1 MTDNATLPDTV
12 AESPAAAPG
21 STTGL
26 TSADVTS
33 LREKFGFNDIPEEKK
48 NPLLKFLGYFWGPI
62 PWMIEIAAILS
73 AVISHW
79 EDFAI
84 ILLLLMTNA
93 VVGFLQERKAEN
105 AIELLK
111 KQLAPNAQALRD
123 GKWQEI
129 PARELVPGDLV
140 HIRLGDIV
148 PADAVLGK
156 GKYLLVDESALTGES
171 LPVEKK
177 PGDTVYSGS
186 IARQGEMDASVATIG
201 GNTFFGKTARLV
213 QAKSPRSHFK
223 AAVERIGNYLIYLA
237 IALVSIVVI
246 VALLRSASLLET
258 LQFSLILVVAAIPA
272 ALPAVLTVTL
282 VVGATALAKREAIVS
297 RLTAIEEL
305 AGMDILCADKTG
317 TITQNS
323 ISIGEIRTFS
333 GISEQDVIIA
343 AALAS
348 KKESNDPID
357 KAILDKEISITTS
370 DEPSTQGYDVIDYVP
385 FDPVSKYAKATV
397 RNAEGAEEEVAK
409 GAPQAIA
416 ALVGA
421 SGKEPATAAEPAGIY
436 DEEPAEPA
444 GASVKVPVV
453 PLETS
458 GKEVTEPKGIY
469 DEEPSGAVG
478 TYGDD
483 PAVLNAWVL
492 EFAEKGYRALGV
504 ARKGSDGTWQYLG
517 LIGLFDPPREDSAA
531 TVAEAKKLGVNVKMV
546 TGDHIA
552 IAKEISAKVGLG
564 QNIIP
569 RTALIAGDGEGALK
583 QLEAADG
590 FAQVHP
596 EDKFNI
602 VKALQAGDHIVG
614 MTGDGVN
621 DAPALRAADTGIAV
635 AGANDAAKS
644 AADIVLTKPGLSVII
659 DAIQRS
665 REIFRRMENY
675 AVYRI
680 AETVRVLI
688 FLTICIVVL
697 NFYPVTALMIVV
709 LAILN
714 DLPIMMIAFDNA
726 PVAPKPVRW
735 QMNRILTL
743 ATILGIFGV
752 VSSFILL
759 WVAREYFHL
768 DTGIIQTLIFLK
780 LAVAGHM
787 TIYLARTGQQHFWE
801 RPFPSLALFGTA
813 EITQIGATLIA
824 IYGVFVMTPIGWGL
838 ALIVWGY
845 ALVAFVISDQ
855 IKVRLFKKIH
865 PYS

>member
-1 MTDNATLPDTV
+1 MDQA
-12 AESPAAAPG
+12 AEPPRADER
-21 STTGL
+21 STKGL
-26 TSADVTS
+26 TGVEVID
-33 LREKFGFNDIPEEKK
+33 LRNRYGFNDISEEKK
-48 NPLLKFLGYFWGPI
+48 HPLLKFLGYFWGPI
-62 PWMIEIAAILS
+62 PWMIEAAAILS
-73 AVISHW
+73 AAISHW
-79 EDFAI
+79 EDFAV

-93 VVGFLQERKAEN
+93 VVGFFQERKAEN

-111 KQLAPNAQALRD
+111 KRLAPNARVLRD
-123 GKWQEI
+123 GTWQQI
-129 PARELVPGDLV
+129 PARELVPGDIV

-148 PADAVLGK
+148 PADAVLGT
-156 GKYLLVDESALTGES
+156 GKYLLLDESALTGES

-186 IARQGEMDASVATIG
+186 IARQGEMDARVTTIG
-201 GNTFFGKTARLV
+201 GNTYFGKTARLV
-213 QAKSPRSHFK
+213 QNKPPRSHFQ
-223 AAVERIGNYLIYLA
+223 AAVERIGNYLIILA
-237 IALVSIVVI
+237 VVLVSIVLI
-246 VALLRSASLLET
+246 VALLRSASFLDT
-258 LQFSLILVVAAIPA
+258 LQFALILVVAAIPA
-272 ALPAVLTVTL
+272 ALPAVMTVTL
-282 VVGATALAKREAIVS
+282 AAGAVALAKKEAIVS
-297 RLTAIEEL
+297 RLTAIEEM
-305 AGMDILCADKTG
+305 AGMDILCSDKTG

-323 ISIGEIRTFS
+323 ISIGEVRTFP
-333 GISEQDVIIA
+333 GVSEQDVVIA
-343 AALAS
+343 AAQAS
-348 KKESNDPID
+348 RKESNDPID
-357 KAILDKEISITTS
+357 MAIFLRYESLTARLDTAGPETL
-370 DEPSTQGYDVIDYVP
+370 DFVP
-385 FDPVSKYAKATV
+385 FDPVAKFSKATV
-397 RNAEGAEEEVAK
+397 QDPSGKTFEVAK

-416 ALVGA
+416 SLAGNDGALA
-421 SGKEPATAAEPAGIY
+421 ST
-436 DEEPAEPA
+436 
-444 GASVKVPVV
+444 
-453 PLETS
+453 LE
-458 GKEVTEPKGIY
+458 
-469 DEEPSGAVG
+469 
-478 TYGDD
+478 
-483 PAVLNAWVL
+483 AWVTG
-492 EFAEKGYRALGV
+492 FAEKGFRALGV
-504 ARKGSDGTWQYLG
+504 AKTDDSGKWHYLG

-531 TVAEAKKLGVNVKMV
+531 TIAEAKKLGVNVKMV

-552 IAKEISAKVGLG
+552 IAKEISGQVGLG
-564 QNIIP
+564 KNILP
-569 RTALIAGDGEGALK
+569 QSAFIAGGGEETRH

-590 FAQVHP
+590 FAQVFP
-596 EDKFNI
+596 ENKFQI
-602 VKALQAGDHIVG
+602 VKILQEGDHIVG

-621 DAPALRAADTGIAV
+621 DAPALREADAGIAV
-635 AGANDAAKS
+635 AGATDAAKA

-659 DAIQRS
+659 DAIERS

-688 FLTICIVVL
+688 FLTLCIVLL
-697 NFYPVTALMIVV
+697 NFYPITALMLVV

-768 DTGIIQTLIFLK
+768 DAGVIQTLIFLK

-813 EITQIGATLIA
+813 EITQVGATLIA
-824 IYGVFVMTPIGWGL
+824 IYGVFIMTPIGWSL

-845 ALVAFVISDQ
+845 ALVAFLISDQ
-855 IKVRLFKKIH
+855 IKVRLFRKIH

>member
-1 MTDNATLPDTV
+1 MSISSNKTPSDTA
-12 AESPAAAPG
+12 AESLEPAQG
-21 STTGL
+21 SLTGL
-26 TSADVTS
+26 TSAEVIE
-33 LREKFGFNDIPEEKK
+33 LRKQYGFNDIPEEKK
-48 NPLLKFLGYFWGPI
+48 HPLLKFLGYFWGPI

-79 EDFAI
+79 EDFAV

-111 KQLAPNAQALRD
+111 KQLAPNTRVLRD
-123 GKWQEI
+123 GTWQEI
-129 PARELVPGDLV
+129 PAHELVPGDLV

-156 GKYLLVDESALTGES
+156 GKYLLLDESALTGES

-186 IARQGEMDASVATIG
+186 IARQGEMDAKVTTIG

-213 QAKSPRSHFK
+213 QIKSPRSHFQ
-223 AAVERIGNYLIYLA
+223 AAVERIGNYLIVFA
-237 IALVSIVVI
+237 IAMVSIVLV
-246 VALLRSASLLET
+246 VAFLRSESFLNT
-258 LQFSLILVVAAIPA
+258 LQFALILVVAAIPA
-272 ALPAVLTVTL
+272 ALPAVMTVTL
-282 VVGATALAKREAIVS
+282 AVGAVALAKKEAIVS
-297 RLTAIEEL
+297 RLTAIEEM

-323 ISIGEIRTFS
+323 ISVGDIRTFP
-333 GISEQDVIIA
+333 GVSEDEVIIA
-343 AALAS
+343 AAQAS
-348 KKESNDPID
+348 RRESNDPID
-357 KAILDKEISITTS
+357 TAIFSRYDRITPRPDNAGDEILDF
-370 DEPSTQGYDVIDYVP
+370 VP
-385 FDPVSKYAKATV
+385 FDPVAKFSKASIRDPSGITF
-397 RNAEGAEEEVAK
+397 EVAK
-409 GAPQAIA
+409 GAPQAIT
-416 ALVGA
+416 ALTGSDGVPA
-421 SGKEPATAAEPAGIY
+421 SAL
-436 DEEPAEPA
+436 DEW
-444 GASVKVPVV
+444 
-453 PLETS
+453 
-458 GKEVTEPKGIY
+458 VTG
-469 DEEPSGAVG
+469 
-478 TYGDD
+478 
-483 PAVLNAWVL
+483 
-492 EFAEKGYRALGV
+492 FAEKGFRALGV
-504 ARKGSDGTWQYLG
+504 AKSDNTGKWQYLG

-531 TVAEAKKLGVNVKMV
+531 TITEAKKLGVNVKMV

-552 IAKEISAKVGLG
+552 IAHEVSGQVGLG
-564 QNIIP
+564 QNILL
-569 RTALIAGDGEGALK
+569 RTALIAGEGEEARK
-583 QLEAADG
+583 QLETADG
-590 FAQVHP
+590 FAQVLP

-602 VKALQAGDHIVG
+602 VKILQGGDHIIG

-621 DAPALRAADTGIAV
+621 DAPALREADAGIAV
-635 AGANDAAKS
+635 AGATDAAKS

-688 FLTICIVVL
+688 FLTLCIVFL
-697 NFYPVTALMIVV
+697 DFYPVTALMIVV

-726 PVAPKPVRW
+726 PVAAKPVHW
-735 QMNRILTL
+735 QMNRIMTL
-743 ATILGIFGV
+743 ATILGILGV

-759 WVAREYFHL
+759 WMAKEYFHL
-768 DTGIIQTLIFLK
+768 DAGVVQTLVFLK
-780 LAVAGHM
+780 LAVAGHI

-801 RPFPSLALFGTA
+801 RPYPSLALFGTA
-813 EITQIGATLIA
+813 EITQVGATLIA
-824 IYGVFVMTPIGWGL
+824 IYGVFMTPVGWTL

-845 ALVAFVISDQ
+845 ALVSFMINDQ
-855 IKVRLFKKIH
+855 VKVWLFRKIR

>member
-1 MTDNATLPDTV
+1 LTLNPV
-12 AESPAAAPG
+12 PPKPAPGAPGSDPG

-26 TSADVTS
+26 TSARVIE
-33 LREKFGFNDIPEEKK
+33 LRKQYGFNDIQEEKK
-48 NPLLKFLGYFWGPI
+48 NPLLKFLSYFWGPI

-93 VVGFLQERKAEN
+93 VVGFFQERKAEN

-111 KQLAPNAQALRD
+111 KQLAPNARVLRD
-123 GKWQEI
+123 GTWQEL

-148 PADAVLGK
+148 PADAVLGN
-156 GKYLLVDESALTGES
+156 GKYLLLDESALTGES

-177 PGDTVYSGS
+177 TGDTVYSGS
-186 IARQGEMDASVATIG
+186 IARQGEMDARVTTTG

-213 QAKSPRSHFK
+213 QVKSPRSHFK
-223 AAVERIGNYLIYLA
+223 AAVERIGNYLIILA
-237 IALVSIVVI
+237 IALVSVVI
-246 VALLRSASLLET
+246 VTATLRSESFLNT
-258 LQFSLILVVAAIPA
+258 LQFALILVVAAIPA

-282 VVGATALAKREAIVS
+282 VVGATALAKKEAIVS

-323 ISIGEIRTFS
+323 ISIGEIRTFP
-333 GISEQDVIIA
+333 GISEQDVIIV

-348 KKESNDPID
+348 SKESNDPID
-357 KAILDKEISITTS
+357 TAILKKEASATTPDKPGTS
-370 DEPSTQGYDVIDYVP
+370 RYEVIDFVP

-397 RNAEGAEEEVAK
+397 RNAHGAEEEMAK

-416 ALVGA
+416 ALVKA
-421 SGKEPATAAEPAGIY
+421 SGK
-436 DEEPAEPA
+436 D
-444 GASVKVPVV
+444 
-453 PLETS
+453 
-458 GKEVTEPKGIY
+458 
-469 DEEPSGAVG
+469 PSGSTEISG
-478 TYGDD
+478 ENTS
-483 PAVLNAWVL
+483 VLDAWVL

-504 ARKGSDGTWQYLG
+504 ARKGSDGAWQYLG
-517 LIGLFDPPREDSAA
+517 LIALFDPPRDDSAA
-531 TVAEAKKLGVNVKMV
+531 TITKAKNLGVNVKMV

-552 IAKEISAKVGLG
+552 IAQEISAKVGLG
-564 QNIIP
+564 PNIIP
-569 RTALIAGDGEGALK
+569 RTSLIVGDGEEARN
-583 QLEAADG
+583 QLESADG
-590 FAQVHP
+590 FAQVLP

-602 VKALQAGDHIVG
+602 VKTLQGNNHIVG

-635 AGANDAAKS
+635 AGATDAAKS

-659 DAIQRS
+659 DAIERS

-688 FLTICIVVL
+688 FLTLCIVLL
-697 NFYPVTALMIVV
+697 NFYPVTAFMIVL

-714 DLPIMMIAFDNA
+714 DIPIMMIALDNA

-735 QMNRILTL
+735 QMNRILIL

-752 VSSFILL
+752 ISSFLLL
-759 WVAREYFHL
+759 WLAKEYFLL
-768 DTGIIQTLIFLK
+768 DAGVIQTLIFLK

-801 RPFPSLALFGTA
+801 RPYPSPALFFTA
-813 EITQIGATLIA
+813 ELTQVGATIIA
-824 IYGVFVMTPIGWGL
+824 IYGAFVMTPIGWTL

-845 ALVAFVISDQ
+845 ALVAFLISDQ
-855 IKVRLFKKIH
+855 IKVWLFRKIH